1 MLFSFSALMEDL
13 LYQIALKNL
22 DGIGSTRAKLLVS
35 YCGGVK
41 EVFETNKKDLAK
53 IPKLGSLI
61 VSNMNRDLAL
71 SRAEAEV

>member
-1 MLFSFSALMEDL
+1 M
-13 LYQIALKNL
+13 
-22 DGIGSTRAKLLVS
+22 S

-61 VSNMNRDLAL
+61 VSNMNRDLRFQGLRQKL
-71 SRAEAEV
+71 SLFKIRISNRSSI